1 MTDNEYICA
10 VKRNNQRL
18 FLIALSFTHNQTD
31 AEDILQNVFLK
42 LWKYNKPFENIE
54 HIDKW
59 LTRVT
64 VNESK
69 NFIKSLFRTR
79 SVSLDE
85 ADKKYTF
92 NNEFDFDLFNAVM
105 KLQKKQS
112 TVIHLFYYE
121 DLSVKEIAQLLK
133 IKESAV
139 KTRLHRARAQLKQIL
154 GDERNN
160 E

>member
-1 MTDNEYICA
+1 MTNDSFIYA

-18 FLIALSFTHNQTD
+18 FMLALSFTKNHDD

-42 LWKYNKPFENIE
+42 LWKYNGAFENDE

-59 LTRVT
+59 LTRVC

-69 NFIKSLFRTR
+69 NYIKLPFRHNT
-79 SVSLDE
+79 SLDD
-85 ADKKYTF
+85 AKNLYV
-92 NNEFDFDLFNAVM
+92 FDEPKDYDVFNAVM
-105 KLQKKQS
+105 SLPKKER

-121 DLSVKEIAQLLK
+121 DMSITEMAKMLELT
-133 IKESAV
+133 ESAV
-139 KTRLHRARAQLKQIL
+139 KTRLHRARKKLKDFL
-154 GDERNN
+154 GDEWVN